1 MDVKTLLGLTS
12 AVVGAGIVV
21 GQDPSFEYPG
31 VQPILTS
38 GKVIPALDAEIQDK
52 KISVQFKQAS
62 VEAVLDWLS
71 NQGVSFVTAG
81 IPKDA
86 KINLSVTDIS
96 LTEVIDVIGE
106 SLGGS
111 FVKRGN
117 TYIFQKGT
125 RNFVFE
131 SPITQLREV
140 PIEMHNLKALE
151 EVKALQGHQFAM
163 PEGFTIKML
172 DSQDPKSQK
181 EMQQFREKMLKEFGP
196 NSDFMKKLQ
205 KEMGD
210 TKKWESLHK
219 DMAKQHEHSAK
230 LHEEMMR
237 KFGEGSAFQKEM
249 RGFSEQ
255 DAKRMEDL
263 GKEMERRFGEGSA
276 FQKEMKTFGTQDAK
290 KWEEFGKSM
299 EKRFGQGSE
308 FEKGMKAWGEKYG
321 KEMES
326 QFGPG
331 SKFSKEMKAFKL
343 EDGKMRELSA
353 KEHEQMM
360 KELQGK
366 MKNLKDFKMPAM
378 PKMPD
383 MPKMEGR
390 EFMMPPMPSTSF
402 QSGDILGVAKGL
414 SPTQREKNK
423 KQGFLYWSDLN
434 KDQQSKIGA
443 QGWTGNWTITINR
456 DGESFTLKSDKK

>member
-21 GQDPSFEYPG
+21 GQDPSFEYPA

-38 GKVIPALDAEIQDK
+38 GNHMPVEDLNVQDK
-52 KISVQFKQAS
+52 KISVRFKQAS
-62 VEAVLDWLS
+62 VEEVLDWLS
-71 NQGVSFVTAG
+71 NQGVSFVTTG

-86 KINLSVTDIS
+86 KINLTVTDIPLS
-96 LTEVIDVIGE
+96 EVIDVVGQ

-131 SPITQLREV
+131 APIAQIREV
-140 PIEMHNLKALE
+140 PVELHNLKALE
-151 EVKALQGHQFAM
+151 EVRALQGHQFAM
-163 PEGFTIKML
+163 PEGFAFKML

-181 EMQQFREKMLKEFGP
+181 EMQQLREKMMKEFGP

-219 DMAKQHEHSAK
+219 DMAKHHEHNAK

-249 RGFSEQ
+249 HGFGQQ
-255 DAKRMEDL
+255 DAKRMEGL
-263 GKEMERRFGEGSA
+263 AKEMEKRFGQGST
-276 FQKEMKTFGTQDAK
+276 FQKSFGAQDAK
-290 KWEEFGKSM
+290 KWEEFGKTM
-299 EKRFGQGSE
+299 EKRFGHGSE
-308 FEKGMKAWGEKYG
+308 FEKGMKAWGEKHG

-326 QFGPG
+326 QLGPG
-331 SKFSKEMKAFKL
+331 SKFSQEMKAFKL
-343 EDGKMRELSA
+343 ENGKMRELSA

-366 MKNLKDFKMPAM
+366 MKNLKEFKMPAM

-383 MPKMEGR
+383 MPKMDGKA
-390 EFMMPPMPSTSF
+390 FMMPSTSF

-414 SPTQREKNK
+414 TPAQREKNK
-423 KQGFLYWSDLN
+423 QQGFLYWSDLN
-434 KDQQSKIGA
+434 KDQQAKIGA